1 MSYSLSP
8 NELFSILRKKF
19 PDVTIPEDW
28 EGGDPLRQKWNNRA
42 TTALIGGAWVSLEK
56 SVVDTA

>member
-1 MSYSLSP
+1 LSP